1 MKLFKIINSKT
12 WEITKIHAENRQG
25 AIRIFKQKMNLKKFD
40 ENLYS
45 VIEPES
51 KRKNYSNQSFHQF
64 ESKLFYQR

>member
-1 MKLFKIINSKT
+1 MKIFKIINNQT
-12 WEITKIHAENRQG
+12 WEITKNQAENKQG

-40 ENLYS
+40 NDVYS
-45 VIEPES
+45 VVEHES